1 MEEFLLCN
9 FIEIILLHGWSL
21 VNLLGFCRII
31 FLNNTYG
38 GLPLTFTLYKKH
50 TVCCFLSLSTVIIHQ
65 FHSCTKNLTL
75 IPFIPTPSSPHFHPD
90 FPHPSHSRPD
100 SHHSKLDSP
109 HSHLDSSHSHPY
121 CYHCHPDSHHP
132 HSGSPQSH
140 SNHRIPRIP
149 TIIPHTPTMI
159 PRIPIIPFILLP
171 DSPFRLLQI
180 VFQMVGGWLKLA
192 FT

>member
-1 MEEFLLCN
+1 MLCN

-38 GLPLTFTLYKKH
+38 GLALTFTLYKKH

-90 FPHPSHSRPD
+90 FPHPSHSALIPIIPN
-100 SHHSKLDSP
+100 L
-109 HSHLDSSHSHPY
+109 
-121 CYHCHPDSHHP
+121 
-132 HSGSPQSH
+132 
-140 SNHRIPRIP
+140 IPRIP
-149 TIIPHTPTMI
+149 TLIHHIPTLIAIITTL
-159 PRIPIIPFILLP
+159 IPIIPTLVP
-171 DSPFRLLQI
+171 HSPTLI
-180 VFQMVGGWLKLA
+180 TA
-192 FT
+192 FPAFPP